1 MTHLDPAESPRA
13 QGLLDVGDGQRVY
26 WQEWGRRDGVPA
38 LYLHGGPGSGLGTS
52 AYRGRFDL
60 SRTRLV
66 AFEQRGCGRSTP
78 HASEPST
85 SLQHNDTPHLVAD
98 IETLRR
104 HLGIDAWTVNGAS
117 WGCTLALA
125 YAQEHPERVL
135 GLVGYAVTT
144 TSRRE
149 VDWITE
155 GIGAI
160 FPEAWHR
167 LATHAETA
175 GIGYRRG
182 QGRLVE
188 AYARLLESDDTT
200 VRDAASREWALWED
214 THVSI
219 ATGGVQRDPRWDSDR
234 FRWAFT
240 RLAAHYW
247 AHDGFSVPPLLER
260 TDRLH
265 GVPGTLVHGRRD
277 VSSPLVTAWQLHR
290 AWPGSRLL
298 VDEGSGH
305 GGASMGEL
313 WRQAN
318 DDLLDRLE
326 Q

>member
-1 MTHLDPAESPRA
+1 MSSPDPAESPRA

-26 WQEWGRRDGVPA
+26 WEERGARDGVPA
-38 LYLHGGPGSGLGTS
+38 LYLHGGPGSGLGAS
-52 AYRGRFDL
+52 AYRRRFDL

-66 AFEQRGCGRSTP
+66 ALEQRGCGRSTP

-85 SLQHNDTPHLVAD
+85 SLRHNDTAHLVAD
-98 IETLRR
+98 IEVLRR
-104 HLGIDAWTVNGAS
+104 HLGIDAWLVSGAS

-125 YAQEHPERVL
+125 YAQAHPERVL

-155 GIGAI
+155 GVGAI
-160 FPEAWHR
+160 FPEAWDR
-167 LATHAETA
+167 LASHAEAA

-188 AYARLLESDDTT
+188 AYAALMESGEER
-200 VRDAASREWALWED
+200 VRDAASRQWALWED

-219 ATGGVQRDPRWDSDR
+219 ATGGVHRDPRWDSDR

-240 RLAAHYW
+240 RLTTHYW
-247 AHDGFSVPPLLER
+247 SHDGFADPPLLDR

-265 GVPGTLVHGRRD
+265 DVPGTLLHGRKD
-277 VSSPLVTAWQLHR
+277 VSSPLVTAWRLHR
-290 AWPGSRLL
+290 AWPGSRLV
-298 VDEGSGH
+298 VDEGAGH
-305 GGASMGEL
+305 GGAAMGDL
-313 WRQAN
+313 WRREHDAM
-318 DDLLDRLE
+318 LDRLGG
-326 Q
+326 